1 MLSVDGRNTTY
12 KIKRRKRLSKPWY
25 SHAMGCCLSIK
36 GKDYWYTQQHE
47 GKIKCIMLSY
57 RSQSL
62 KATYCMILF
71 LWQFGKDKT
80 IDRNMSVAVKNWQSK
95 KGDQRG
101 PQESF
106 RELWRILT
114 LIVVTWCMHLS
125 KLRTVHWQEW
135 TLLNVNYIL
144 TNLTRG
150 KKKNSLNYKH
160 KNQHIP

>member
-1 MLSVDGRNTTY
+1 MGGTVPTKS
-12 KIKRRKRLSKPWY
+12 KERRKRLSKPQY

-57 RSQSL
+57 RSQPL

-71 LWQFGKDKT
+71 LGQFGKDKT

-95 KGDQRG
+95 NGGTQRG
-101 PQESF
+101 TQESF
-106 RELWRILT
+106 RELWCILI

-135 TLLNVNYIL
+135 TLLNVNYIS
-144 TNLTRG
+144 TNLTKG
-150 KKKNSLNYKH
+150 KKKNSLNFKH

>member
-1 MLSVDGRNTTY
+1 MLFIN
-12 KIKRRKRLSKPWY
+12 KRKGLLIHPTAWRKNKMHYVKLQKPVP
-25 SHAMGCCLSIK
+25 K
-36 GKDYWYTQQHE
+36 GYILYDFIFMTIWKGQN
-47 GKIKCIMLSY
+47 Y
-57 RSQSL
+57 RQKHVSSCEEL
-62 KATYCMILF
+62 T
-71 LWQFGKDKT
+71 
-80 IDRNMSVAVKNWQSK
+80 K

-106 RELWRILT
+106 RELWCILT

-125 KLRTVHWQEW
+125 KLRKVHWQEW